1 MFSESSV
8 NETALNAYGAIILYL
23 KPNSIPAGPAPKIL
37 AISLEFTVTI
47 IVFFFLALCDDSICE
62 SVRLPGCRT
71 ERLQLQIQ
79 TLNWPRAQA

>member
-47 IVFFFLALCDDSICE
+47 IVFFFWLCVMTAYASRFVYQGAEQSAC
-62 SVRLPGCRT
+62 SCKYRR
-71 ERLQLQIQ
+71 
-79 TLNWPRAQA
+79 